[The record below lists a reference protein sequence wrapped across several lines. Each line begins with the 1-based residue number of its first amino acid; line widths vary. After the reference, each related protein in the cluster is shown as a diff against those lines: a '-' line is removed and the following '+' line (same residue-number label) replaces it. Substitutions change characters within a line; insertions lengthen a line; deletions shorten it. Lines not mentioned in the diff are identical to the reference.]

1 MVTPGVESA
10 QPEAEAQSRGGA
22 GEKAV
27 ESGGGSGGALQQRW
41 HLRLDKSLIKE
52 EGVRE
57 TGRREHSGWGW

>member
-27 ESGGGSGGALQQRW
+27 ESGGG
-41 HLRLDKSLIKE
+41 
-52 EGVRE
+52 VRRGFAAE
-57 TGRREHSGWGW
+57 VAFEAG